1 MSKYTNG
8 ILCLLTLA
16 LIFPMA
22 SYGQD
27 AGAGESKT
35 QDSEKEE
42 GKDQGTKL
50 RVNGDRIKEYI
61 EWMSRDEM
69 EGRKTLTQGYRK
81 AADWAASNFKKW
93 GLEPAGE
100 DGTYFQEVPIKR
112 KFTYRTG
119 MPELK
124 IGSQIYLMEEDD
136 FGVHTASTAG
146 TSVRAEV
153 VFVGYGISAPDEEL
167 DEYAEM
173 NVKGRIVLAVKGSPR
188 EDSDSKQQQDES
200 ETTDPWKDYV
210 SVETKIKTAYD
221 KGAAA
226 ILLYDPEMDD
236 SQRSRYRS
244 RGSDAG
250 DKLEFD
256 RNFVA
261 FTIGGRVLRAIMK
274 TDKQESIKG
283 FERRLKAMK
292 KDIDQKKSHS
302 KETGITASL
311 KGFKRIE
318 EYSEEKENNIAR
330 NVIARIKGT
339 DPELN
344 KQYVIMG
351 GHMDHVGV
359 RNGFVYNGADDNASG
374 TAVVMEVARTLSEG
388 EFKPKRTIIFCCWA
402 GEEMGL
408 IGSRYFVQ
416 YPCAGVSI
424 DRVTAYFNLDM
435 VGLGDV
441 IGAPGALNFP
451 SIWEVIKKG
460 QDKKVMSAVEAETG
474 GPGGSDHTP
483 FIRKGIEA
491 LALMTRPWD
500 EHPDYHKPEDDT
512 ARIDPEILRKTG
524 QFVLQGAINLANE
537 TEVELLIENRQELYD
552 GMRMTIMNINP
563 QLKDSAWSHV
573 GIEGYSP
580 DKLRGRMATVG
591 KKPQK
596 TYSKGIKD
604 LRAFDGDVE
613 LLIEASNMLGF
624 GRVDINGSDG
634 QWIVKGRLRR
644 NGRYALRMMEENKIV
659 VNLVS
664 PSPQL
669 LEAVLVTATRPF
681 IITGSYDLNQQLY
694 DQINEKNV
702 LLGVNFDPADVA
714 GCVKRL
720 DRAKAFLGDTDNLVL
735 FLTSTEGLDEAK
747 QALYVSLIEKGWRPD
762 DISSQSRRDR
772 KGIAGGNLRILR

>member
-27 AGAGESKT
+27 AEAGESKT

-42 GKDQGTKL
+42 CKDQGTKL
-50 RVNGDRIKEYI
+50 RVKGDRIKEYI

-69 EGRKTLTQGYRK
+69 EGRKTLTKGYRK
-81 AADWAASNFKKW
+81 AADWAARNFKKW

-119 MPELK
+119 TPKLK
-124 IGSQIYLMEEDD
+124 IGSQVYLMEEDD
-136 FGVHTASTAG
+136 FGVHTASTAK
-146 TSVRAEV
+146 TSVKAEV
-153 VFVGYGISAPDEEL
+153 VFVGYGISDPNEEL
-167 DEYAEM
+167 DEYAEV
-173 NVKGRIVLAVKGSPR
+173 NVKDRIVLVVKGSPW
-188 EDSDSKQQQDES
+188 EDSEQGQDES
-200 ETTDPWKDYV
+200 EKTDPWKDHV

-244 RGSDAG
+244 RGSDAD

-274 TDKQESIKG
+274 TDKQESVSG

-292 KDIDQKKSHS
+292 KEIDQKKSHS
-302 KETGITASL
+302 KETGITVSL

-318 EYSEEKENNIAR
+318 EYSEEKENNIGR

-339 DPELN
+339 GPELK

-374 TAVVMEVARTLSEG
+374 TAVVMEVARILSEG

-402 GEEMGL
+402 GEELGL
-408 IGSRYFVQ
+408 VGSRYFVQ

-435 VGLGDV
+435 VGLGDK

-451 SIWEVIKKG
+451 SIWEVIKKK
-460 QDKKVMSAVEAETG
+460 QDEDVISAVEPETG
-474 GPGGSDHTP
+474 GPGGSDYAP

-500 EHPDYHKPEDDT
+500 KHPDYHKPEDDT
-512 ARIDPEILRKTG
+512 VRIDPEILRKTG

-552 GMRMTIMNINP
+552 GMRMRITNINP
-563 QLKDSAWSHV
+563 ELKDSAWSHV

-580 DKLRGRMATVG
+580 DKLRGRMATVE

-596 TYSKGIKD
+596 TYSKGIQD

-613 LLIEASNMLGF
+613 LLIEASNILGF
-624 GRVDINGSDG
+624 GRVDIKGSDG
-634 QWIVKGRLRR
+634 EWIVKGRLRR

-659 VNLVS
+659 INLVS
-664 PSPQL
+664 PSPGL
-669 LEAVLVTATRPF
+669 LEAVLDTATRPF
-681 IITGSYDLNQQLY
+681 IITGFYDLSQQLY
-694 DQINEKNV
+694 DRINEKNV

-735 FLTSTEGLDEAK
+735 FVTSTEGLDEAK

-762 DISSQSRRDR
+762 DIGSQSRRDR

>member
-16 LIFPMA
+16 LVFPMA

-27 AGAGESKT
+27 VETGESKT
-35 QDSEKEE
+35 QDSGKEE
-42 GKDQGTKL
+42 VKDEGTKL

-69 EGRKTLTQGYRK
+69 EGRKTLTEGYRK
-81 AADWAASNFKKW
+81 AADWAAGNFKKW

-112 KFTYRTG
+112 EFTYRTG
-119 MPELK
+119 TPELR
-124 IGSQIYLMEEDD
+124 IGRQIYLMEEDD
-136 FGVHTASTAG
+136 FGVHTASTAK
-146 TSVRAEV
+146 TSVKAEV

-173 NVKGRIVLAVKGSPR
+173 NVKDRIVLVVKGSPR
-188 EDSDSKQQQDES
+188 EDSEQKQDES

-226 ILLYDPEMDD
+226 VLLYDPAMDD

-250 DKLEFD
+250 EKLKFD

-274 TDKQESIKG
+274 TDKQESVRG

-302 KETGITASL
+302 KETGITVSL
-311 KGFKRIE
+311 KGFERIE
-318 EYSEEKENNIAR
+318 EYSEEKENNIGR

-374 TAVVMEVARTLSEG
+374 TAVVMEVARILSEG
-388 EFKPKRTIIFCCWA
+388 EFKPKRTIIFCCWT
-402 GEEMGL
+402 GEELGL
-408 IGSRYFVQ
+408 IGSHYFVQ

-451 SIWEVIKKG
+451 SIWEVIKKK
-460 QDKKVMSAVEAETG
+460 QDKEVISAVEAETG

-552 GMRMTIMNINP
+552 GMRMSIMNINP
-563 QLKDSAWSHV
+563 ELKDSAWSHV

-580 DKLRGRMATVG
+580 DRLRGRMATVG

-613 LLIEASNMLGF
+613 LLIEASNVLGF
-624 GRVDINGSDG
+624 GRVDIKGSDG
-634 QWIVKGRLRR
+634 EWIVKGRLKRD
-644 NGRYALRMMEENKIV
+644 GRYAIRMMEENKIV

-669 LEAVLVTATRPF
+669 LEAVLETATMPF
-681 IITGSYDLNQQLY
+681 IITGFYDLNQQLY
-694 DQINEKNV
+694 DRINEKNV

>member
-8 ILCLLTLA
+8 ILCLVTLA
-16 LIFPMA
+16 LVFPMA

-27 AGAGESKT
+27 AETGESKT
-35 QDSEKEE
+35 QDSGKEE
-42 GKDQGTKL
+42 GKDEGTKL

-69 EGRKTLTQGYRK
+69 EGRRTLTKGYRK
-81 AADWAASNFKKW
+81 AADWAAGKFKKW
-93 GLEPAGE
+93 GLQPAGE
-100 DGTYFQEVPIKR
+100 DGTYFQEVPVKR
-112 KFTYRTG
+112 KVTHRTG
-119 MPELK
+119 TPELK

-136 FGVHTASTAG
+136 FGVHTASTAK
-146 TSVRAEV
+146 TSVKAEV
-153 VFVGYGISAPDEEL
+153 VFVGYGISDPNEEL

-173 NVKGRIVLAVKGSPR
+173 DVKDKIVLVVKGSPR
-188 EDSDSKQQQDES
+188 EDSKQEQDAS
-200 ETTDPWKDYV
+200 ETTDPWKDHA
-210 SVETKIKTAYD
+210 SVEAKIKTAYD

-236 SQRSRYRS
+236 SGRSRYYS
-244 RGSDAG
+244 RGSDA
-250 DKLEFD
+250 DEELEFD

-274 TDKQESIKG
+274 TDKQESVRG

-302 KETGITASL
+302 KETGITVSL

-318 EYSEEKENNIAR
+318 EYSEEKKNHIGR

-339 DPELN
+339 DPELK

-351 GHMDHVGV
+351 GHIDHVGV
-359 RNGFVYNGADDNASG
+359 RDGFVYNGADDNASG
-374 TAVVMEVARTLSEG
+374 TAVVMEVARILSEG

-402 GEEMGL
+402 GEELGL
-408 IGSRYFVQ
+408 IGSHYFVQ

-451 SIWEVIKKG
+451 SIWEVIKKK
-460 QDKKVMSAVEAETG
+460 QDKDVISAVEAETG
-474 GPGGSDHTP
+474 GPGGSDYAP

-491 LALMTRPWD
+491 LALMTSPWD
-500 EHPDYHKPEDDT
+500 KHPDYHKPEDDT

-563 QLKDSAWSHV
+563 ALKDSAWSHV
-573 GIEGYSP
+573 GIEGYSQ

-596 TYSKGIKD
+596 TNSKGIKD
-604 LRAFDGDVE
+604 LRPFDGDVE

-624 GRVDINGSDG
+624 GRVDIKGSDG
-634 QWIVKGRLRR
+634 EWIVKGRLKRD
-644 NGRYALRMMEENKIV
+644 GRYALRMMEESKIV

-681 IITGSYDLNQQLY
+681 IITGFYDLNQQLY
-694 DQINEKNV
+694 DRINEKNV
-702 LLGVNFDPADVA
+702 LLGVNFDPADVE

-735 FLTSTEGLDEAK
+735 FITSTEGLDEAK

-762 DISSQSRRDR
+762 DISSQNRRDR
-772 KGIAGGNLRILR
+772 KGIAGGNLGILR